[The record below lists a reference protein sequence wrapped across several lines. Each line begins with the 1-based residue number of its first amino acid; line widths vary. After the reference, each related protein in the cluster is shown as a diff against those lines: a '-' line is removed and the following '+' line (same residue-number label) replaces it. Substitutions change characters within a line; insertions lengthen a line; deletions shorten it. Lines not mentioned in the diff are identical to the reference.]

1 MSSEKRSFSVNIWSD
16 DVSHHVRLPDE
27 VVQILRQEGVKMKEY
42 VLYETEAVLEKKE
55 NSYELTLSF
64 KKISEINYK
73 PYGKD

>member
-1 MSSEKRSFSVNIWSD
+1 MNSEKRSFSVNIWSD

-27 VVQILRQEGVKMKEY
+27 VVQILRREGVKMKEY
-42 VLYETEAVLEKKE
+42 ALYETEAVLEKKE

-64 KKISEINYK
+64 KKISEIKYK